1 MTTLLETLERIRE
14 LDPKLAKCSQFA
26 KITGTNSAICIPK
39 HRWWSFNGVPSDN
52 RHEFREKMLDW
63 LTGQGCHLMSLH
75 NPGCRR
81 WDEMSLDFHGV
92 WQHEDPAQTN
102 CESELHALALCVLKV
117 LENSLD
123 NAPRS
128 PVDER

>member
-1 MTTLLETLERIRE
+1 MATLTETLERIRA
-14 LDPKLAKCSQFA
+14 LDPALVREYETFS
-26 KITGTNSAICIPK
+26 G
-39 HRWWSFNGVPSDN
+39 SFYSFDGVPSDN
-52 RHEFREKMLDW
+52 RYEFREAMIDW
-63 LTGQGCHLMSLH
+63 LVGQGCRLMSLH